1 MMMTPGPS
9 CSHFLSGWLQLK
21 KFLIAVTSGLLVLAG
36 CSSLPNIKTTLA
48 VPAAHAVQFDN
59 ANGALSAKKSQAIL
73 TQLKQKAGSL
83 DILQKHLAL
92 EQEINPDNP
101 LVLGNHVT
109 LLQDGPSTYKAMF
122 AAIRNAHSTINLES
136 YIFEDG
142 KVGDE
147 FSALLLD
154 RQAHGVQVN
163 LIYDSVGSLGTPKDF
178 FKVMTDHG
186 IHVVEFNPVNPLAP
200 HTKTWRLNN
209 RDHRKLMVI
218 DGKIAFVGG
227 INISNAYSSGS
238 VLHRKKK
245 QSNLSFGWRDTHV
258 EIKGPAVVEF
268 QKLFLDTWQKQD
280 GTPLNQDDYFPQLH
294 KQGNEI
300 VRAMGSTANDTT
312 NPIYLTLLSAINH
325 ADRQI
330 HLTNAYFVP
339 DPQLL
344 EALMKAAQRGVDVKL
359 ILPSHSDSWIV
370 FNAGRSHYEKLLRA
384 GVKIYERRGSVMHAK
399 TATID
404 GVWSTIGST
413 NLDWRSFLHN
423 DEVNAV
429 ILGSDF
435 ANQMEAMFT
444 NDLNQ
449 SNQIDLTEWVHRP
462 LTSRFKEWLSRL
474 PEYWL

>member
-1 MMMTPGPS
+1 MMMTPVPF
-9 CSHFLSGWLQLK
+9 CSHFFSVWLQLK
-21 KFLIAVTSGLLVLAG
+21 KFLIAATPGLLVLAG
-36 CSSLPNIKTTLA
+36 CSSLPDIKTTLA
-48 VPAAHAVQFDN
+48 VPVAHAVQFDN
-59 ANGALSAKKSQAIL
+59 ANGALSTKKSQVIL

-245 QSNLSFGWRDTHV
+245 QNKLSFGWRDTHV

-294 KQGNEI
+294 QQGNEI

>member
-1 MMMTPGPS
+1 MKTKQALHNS
-9 CSHFLSGWLQLK
+9 QDISNRLQHK
-21 KFLIAVTSGLLVLAG
+21 NFVIAATMAVLMSAG
-36 CSSLPNIKTTLA
+36 CSSLPNAKATLA
-48 VPAAHAVQFDN
+48 APTSHAVQFDN
-59 ANGALSAKKSQAIL
+59 ANGMISAKKSQAVL

-101 LVLGNHVT
+101 LVLDNKVT

-122 AAIRNAHSTINLES
+122 SAIHNAHRTINLES

-142 KVGDE
+142 KVGEE
-147 FSALLLD
+147 FEALLLD
-154 RQAHGVQVN
+154 KQAHGVQVN
-163 LIYDSVGSLGTPKDF
+163 LIYDSVGSLGTPKEF
-178 FKVMTDHG
+178 FKSMSDRGV
-186 IHVVEFNPVNPLAP
+186 HVVEFNPVNPLAP
-200 HTKTWRLNN
+200 HAKTWRLNN

-218 DGKIAFVGG
+218 DGEIAFVGG

-238 VLHRKKK
+238 VLRHKKK
-245 QSNLSFGWRDTHV
+245 NNNPSFGWRDTHV
-258 EIKGPAVVEF
+258 EIQGPAVAEF
-268 QKLFLDTWQKQD
+268 QKLFLDTWRRQN
-280 GTPLNQDDYFPQLH
+280 GVPLTESDYFPQLH

-300 VRAMGSTANDTT
+300 VRAMGSVSDDPT

-325 ADRQI
+325 AERRI

-344 EALMKAAQRGVDVKL
+344 DAMIRAAQRGVDVRL
-359 ILPSHSDSWIV
+359 ILPSQSDSWIV
-370 FNAGRSHYEKLLRA
+370 FNAGRSHYTKLLRA

-449 SNQIDLTEWVHRP
+449 SNQIDLTEWEHRP
-462 LTSRFKEWLSRL
+462 ITSRFKEWLSRL

>member
-1 MMMTPGPS
+1 MAPPN
-9 CSHFLSGWLQLK
+9 SHFLSSRLRHNKL
-21 KFLIAVTSGLLVLAG
+21 LIVVATGLLILVG
-36 CSSLPNIKTTLA
+36 CTTVPHAQTTLA
-48 VPAAHAVQFDN
+48 MPAAHAVQFDN
-59 ANGALSAKKSQAIL
+59 ANGALSVKKSQAIL
-73 TQLKQKAGSL
+73 TQLKQKTGSL
-83 DILQKHLAL
+83 DILQKHLVL
-92 EQEINPDNP
+92 EQAINPDNP
-101 LVLGNHVT
+101 LVLGNQVT

-122 AAIRNAHSTINLES
+122 AAIRNAHSTINLET

-142 KVGDE
+142 KVGNE

-154 RQAHGVQVN
+154 RQTHGVQVN
-163 LIYDSVGSLGTPKDF
+163 LIYDSVGSLATPKEF
-178 FKVMTDHG
+178 FKAMADQGV
-186 IHVVEFNPVNPLAP
+186 HVVEFNPVNPLAP
-200 HTKTWRLNN
+200 NTKTWRLNN

-218 DGKIAFVGG
+218 DGEIAFVGG

-238 VLHRKKK
+238 VLHHKKK
-245 QSNLSFGWRDTHV
+245 KSDLSFGWRDTHV
-258 EIKGPAVVEF
+258 EIKGPAVAEF
-268 QKLFLDTWQKQD
+268 QKLFLDTWQRQD
-280 GTPLNQDDYFPQLH
+280 GAPLTQDDYFPQLH
-294 KQGNEI
+294 KRGNEI
-300 VRAMGSTANDTT
+300 VRAMGSTANDTA
-312 NPIYLTLLSAINH
+312 NPIYQTLLSAINP
-325 ADRQI
+325 AERRI

-344 EALMKAAQRGVDVKL
+344 EALMTAAQRGVDVKL
-359 ILPSHSDSWIV
+359 ILPSHSDSWVV
-370 FNAGRSHYEKLLRA
+370 FNAGRSHYDKLLRA

-435 ANQMEAMFT
+435 ANQMETMFT
-444 NDLNQ
+444 NDLDQ
-449 SNQIDLTEWVHRP
+449 SNQINLTEWVHRP